1 MEISHLESRSI
12 NLLVVDPARQDV
24 KIITITEY
32 IAEYTQN
39 PIFRQY
45 VINVSYTL
53 PFTMV
58 YN

>member
-24 KIITITEY
+24 EIKTITEY
-32 IAEYTQN
+32 TAEYTQN

>member
-24 KIITITEY
+24 KIITI
-32 IAEYTQN
+32 IEYTQN

-45 VINVSYTL
+45 VINVS
-53 PFTMV
+53 
-58 YN
+58 